1 MKILVAIMITMLLFG
16 CAPYNTP
23 EGRLLD
29 EVYSAHLK
37 DLRKKHQ
44 FSVNMTGGG
53 GNGEKLNSIDL
64 GLSIKKTLTI
74 DSARR
79 LILPSFQDLEK
90 KVNTFEELHPYLVEV
105 PFGYDKYKYSI
116 DSVNEKGIIKLPF
129 DQIYSNQISYVILSR
144 GELCYNVFV
153 KETNKI
159 VEVLCEPYEE
169 ALKIVENEKKEGL
182 EPLDD

>member
-16 CAPYNTP
+16 CTSYNTP

-37 DLRKKHQ
+37 DLCKKHQ
-44 FSVNMTGGG
+44 FNVNMTGAG
-53 GNGEKLNSIDL
+53 GNGKKINSIDL
-64 GLSIKKTLTI
+64 GLSIKKNLTI

-79 LILPSFQDLEK
+79 LLLPSIQDLMN
-90 KVNTFEELHPYLVEV
+90 KVNAFEELHPYLVEV
-105 PFGYDKYKYSI
+105 PFGYDKYKYWI
-116 DSVNEKGIIKLPF
+116 DSVDKNGIIELPL
-129 DQIYSNQISYVILSR
+129 DHLGSNQISYVVLSR

-153 KETNKI
+153 KETEKI
-159 VEVLCEPYEE
+159 VEVLCESYEE

-182 EPLDD
+182 EPVDD